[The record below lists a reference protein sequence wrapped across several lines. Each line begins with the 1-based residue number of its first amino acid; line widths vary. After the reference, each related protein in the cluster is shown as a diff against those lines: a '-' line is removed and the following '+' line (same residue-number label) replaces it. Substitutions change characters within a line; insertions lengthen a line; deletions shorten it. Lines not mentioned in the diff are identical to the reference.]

1 MIELL
6 VFASLAFAMQQAK
19 QTFTPCQKTAGV
31 PINLHVRHSPAPMI
45 ECPALS
51 LQAGRPVDAVLLT
64 QAGAC
69 AYVNGNNAL
78 LVLPVGPAVVSGL
91 TIGMSPSMLAEHEYL
106 HALQRMTHPALL
118 PFGEHVCAE

>member
-6 VFASLAFAMQQAK
+6 VFASLVFAMQQAE

-78 LVLPVGPAVVSGL
+78 LVLPVGPAKIAGLAVGMTPDAVV
-91 TIGMSPSMLAEHEYL
+91 EHEML
-106 HALQRMTHPALL
+106 HALQGMRHPTLL
-118 PFGEHVCAE
+118 PFGERVCAE